1 MILILQRNEWPR
13 GRNSVTQLPLV
24 TQLVRGQ
31 TGLLAQAPA
40 PVFAPHCPVTLCS
53 QQFCSECSRNS
64 GKEMCRRNTASVVG
78 EGY

>member
-40 PVFAPHCPVTLCS
+40 LVFAPHCAHS
-53 QQFCSECSRNS
+53 S
-64 GKEMCRRNTASVVG
+64 SVQSVP
-78 EGY
+78 ETQEKKCVEEIPLRW